1 MNKHG
6 LSPDLLAAARAILE
20 GELPPA
26 LKKAIEK
33 KKEKEAGK
41 NGDKPKMDP
50 VGKKDGDVDNDGD
63 KDSSD
68 EYLQKRRDAIAANMK
83 DSKKKN

>member
-1 MNKHG
+1 
-6 LSPDLLAAARAILE
+6 
-20 GELPPA
+20 
-26 LKKAIEK
+26 
-33 KKEKEAGK
+33 
-41 NGDKPKMDP
+41 MDP